1 MHKSQGDGRFVDDA
15 GRGRTLMSKATPIEH
30 IRNVGV
36 MAHIDAGKT
45 TVTERILF
53 FTGKRHK
60 LGEVH
65 DGEAK
70 MDWMIQEQER
80 GITITSAATT
90 TYWRDHRINVIDTPG
105 HVDFTAEVERSLRV
119 LDGTV
124 ALFCAVGGVQPQA
137 ETVWRQA
144 DKYGVPRIA
153 FVNKMDRT
161 GADFG
166 RVVEEIRQELGAN
179 AVPVVIPIGAEG
191 DFRGIVD
198 LIDMKAIYY
207 DDAAAGAAVR
217 EEPIPED
224 LLPQARAA
232 ATLMLER
239 VSEQDIHLMEKF
251 IEGVTPER
259 DEMVSAIRRATI
271 EGRFIP
277 VLCGAAFKNKGVRR
291 LLDAIVDFLPSP
303 VDLPPV
309 IGVGSEADQELIR
322 HPRVDAPL
330 AALAFKIQSDRHMGK
345 LTYVRVYSGVL
356 ENGAQ
361 IYNSSVGKPQ
371 RVGRLFEMHANDR
384 EPLDVLRAGE
394 VGAVVGLAETL
405 TGHTLCSPSHRIV
418 LESIEFPAPVIGVAV
433 RAESRDDRDKL
444 SHALHRLAEEDPTF
458 VVRANQ
464 ETSEVIISGMGEL
477 HLEIIVDRLRR
488 EFGVGVISDR
498 PQVAYR
504 ETILAPVDHEYKHVK
519 QTGGRGQYAHM
530 VFRIE
535 PTAPGSGFQF
545 EDTVTGGKITREYL
559 AAIQR
564 GIVEEMAAGPY
575 AGFPMVDILVT
586 VEDGSMHEVDSSE
599 QAFRTC
605 GRMGFREACR
615 AAGLELLE
623 PLMNVEVTAPE
634 EYTGPITGNLCSK
647 RGRIAGME
655 SRANAVILRAMVP
668 LAEMF
673 GYASEVRNLTS
684 GRGTFTMQ
692 FEHYETVPYSIAEQI
707 VEDRRAAGKK

>member
-1 MHKSQGDGRFVDDA
+1 MNV
-15 GRGRTLMSKATPIEH
+15 SKETPIER
-30 IRNVGV
+30 IRNVGI

-60 LGEVH
+60 IGEVH

-153 FVNKMDRT
+153 FINKMDRT
-161 GADFG
+161 GADFE
-166 RVVEEIRQELGAN
+166 RVVEEIREELGAN
-179 AVPVVIPIGAEG
+179 AVPIVIPIGAEG

-207 DDAAAGAAVR
+207 DDTSEGTDLR
-217 EEPIPED
+217 EEDIPAE
-224 LLPQARAA
+224 LVEAARRAA
-232 ATLMLER
+232 AQMLER
-239 VSEQDIHLMEKF
+239 VSEQDLHLMEKF
-251 IEGVTPER
+251 IEGTMPARE
-259 DEMVSAIRRATI
+259 EIMSAIRRATI

-277 VLCGAAFKNKGVRR
+277 VLCGAGFKNKGVRR
-291 LLDAIVDFLPSP
+291 LLDAVVDFLPSP

-309 IGVGSEADQELIR
+309 IGVGPGSDGELIR
-322 HPRVDAPL
+322 HPRADGRL

-345 LTYVRVYSGVL
+345 LTYVRVYSGTL
-356 ENGAQ
+356 KNGAHLL
-361 IYNSSVGKPQ
+361 NSSVGKPQ

-384 EPLDVLRAGE
+384 EPIDVLRAGE
-394 VGAVVGLAETL
+394 VGAVVGLGDTL
-405 TGHTLCSPSHRIV
+405 TGHTLCSLEHPIV

-433 RAESRDDRDKL
+433 KAESRDDRDKL

-464 ETSEVIISGMGEL
+464 ETGEVIISGMGEL
-477 HLEIIVDRLRR
+477 HLEIIIDRLKR
-488 EFGVGVISDR
+488 EFGVAVVSDR
-498 PQVAYR
+498 PRVAYR
-504 ETILAPVDHEYKHVK
+504 ETILSAVDHVYKHVK

-535 PTAPGSGFQF
+535 PTEPGSGFQF
-545 EDTVTGGKITREYL
+545 EDEVSGGKISREYL
-559 AAIQR
+559 AAIER
-564 GIVEEMAAGPY
+564 GVVDEMTAGPY
-575 AGFPMVDILVT
+575 AGVT
-586 VEDGSMHEVDSSE
+586 
-599 QAFRTC
+599 
-605 GRMGFREACR
+605 
-615 AAGLELLE
+615 
-623 PLMNVEVTAPE
+623 
-634 EYTGPITGNLCSK
+634 
-647 RGRIAGME
+647 
-655 SRANAVILRAMVP
+655 SRAHLPIHPSPARVAAVLCWKGARKVAAVQSPVAGRAWAFHPQLSMKPARSCAV
-668 LAEMF
+668 
-673 GYASEVRNLTS
+673 
-684 GRGTFTMQ
+684 
-692 FEHYETVPYSIAEQI
+692 
-707 VEDRRAAGKK
+707 

>member
-1 MHKSQGDGRFVDDA
+1 
-15 GRGRTLMSKATPIEH
+15 MSKATPIEQ
-30 IRNVGV
+30 IRNVGI

-153 FVNKMDRT
+153 FINKMDRT
-161 GADFG
+161 GADFV

-232 ATLMLER
+232 AALMLER
-239 VSEQDIHLMEKF
+239 VSEQDVHLMEKF

-309 IGVGSEADQELIR
+309 IGVGLEADQELIR
-322 HPRVDAPL
+322 HPRTDAPL

-361 IYNSSVGKPQ
+361 LYNSSVGKPQ

-384 EPLDVLRAGE
+384 EPIDVLRAGE
-394 VGAVVGLAETL
+394 VGAVVGLGETL
-405 TGHTLCSPSHRIV
+405 TGHTLCSPNHPIV

-433 RAESRDDRDKL
+433 KAESRDDRDKL

-477 HLEIIVDRLRR
+477 HLEIIIDRLRR
-488 EFGVGVISDR
+488 EFGVAVISDR

-535 PTAPGSGFQF
+535 PTEPGSGFQF
-545 EDTVTGGKITREYL
+545 EDTVTGGRITREYL

-564 GIVEEMAAGPY
+564 GIVEEMSAGPY

-647 RGRIAGME
+647 RGRIVGMD

-707 VEDRRAAGKK
+707 VEDRRAAGRK

>member
-1 MHKSQGDGRFVDDA
+1 
-15 GRGRTLMSKATPIEH
+15 
-30 IRNVGV
+30 
-36 MAHIDAGKT
+36 
-45 TVTERILF
+45 
-53 FTGKRHK
+53 
-60 LGEVH
+60 
-65 DGEAK
+65 
-70 MDWMIQEQER
+70 
-80 GITITSAATT
+80 
-90 TYWRDHRINVIDTPG
+90 
-105 HVDFTAEVERSLRV
+105 
-119 LDGTV
+119 
-124 ALFCAVGGVQPQA
+124 
-137 ETVWRQA
+137 
-144 DKYGVPRIA
+144 
-153 FVNKMDRT
+153 
-161 GADFG
+161 
-166 RVVEEIRQELGAN
+166 
-179 AVPVVIPIGAEG
+179 
-191 DFRGIVD
+191 
-198 LIDMKAIYY
+198 
-207 DDAAAGAAVR
+207 
-217 EEPIPED
+217 
-224 LLPQARAA
+224 
-232 ATLMLER
+232 
-239 VSEQDIHLMEKF
+239 
-251 IEGVTPER
+251 
-259 DEMVSAIRRATI
+259 
-271 EGRFIP
+271 
-277 VLCGAAFKNKGVRR
+277 
-291 LLDAIVDFLPSP
+291 
-303 VDLPPV
+303 
-309 IGVGSEADQELIR
+309 
-322 HPRVDAPL
+322 
-330 AALAFKIQSDRHMGK
+330 MGK

-361 IYNSSVGKPQ
+361 LYNSSVGKPQ

-384 EPLDVLRAGE
+384 EPIDVLRAGE
-394 VGAVVGLAETL
+394 VGAVVGLGETL
-405 TGHTLCSPSHRIV
+405 TGHTLCSPNHPIV

-433 RAESRDDRDKL
+433 KAESRDDRDKL

-477 HLEIIVDRLRR
+477 HLEIIIDRLRR

-535 PTAPGSGFQF
+535 PTEPGSGFQF
-545 EDTVTGGKITREYL
+545 EDTVTGGRITREYL

-564 GIVEEMAAGPY
+564 GIVEEMSAGPY

-647 RGRIAGME
+647 RGRIVGMD

-707 VEDRRAAGKK
+707 VEDRRAAGRK

>member
-1 MHKSQGDGRFVDDA
+1 
-15 GRGRTLMSKATPIEH
+15 MSKATPIEH
-30 IRNVGV
+30 IRNVGI

-153 FVNKMDRT
+153 FINKMDRT
-161 GADFG
+161 GADFE

-207 DDAAAGAAVR
+207 DDAAAGAAIR
-217 EEPIPED
+217 EEPVPED

-232 ATLMLER
+232 AALMLER

-259 DEMVSAIRRATI
+259 DEIVSAIRRATI

-322 HPRVDAPL
+322 HPRTDAPL

-361 IYNSSVGKPQ
+361 LYNSSVGKPQ

-384 EPLDVLRAGE
+384 EPIDVLRAGE
-394 VGAVVGLAETL
+394 VGAVVGLGETL
-405 TGHTLCSPSHRIV
+405 TGHTLCSPNHPIV

-477 HLEIIVDRLRR
+477 HLEIIIDRLRR

-535 PTAPGSGFQF
+535 PTDPGSGFQF

-615 AAGLELLE
+615 VAGLELLE
-623 PLMNVEVTAPE
+623 PIMNVEVTAPE
-634 EYTGPITGNLCSK
+634 EHTGPITGNLCSK
-647 RGRIAGME
+647 RGRILGME

-707 VEDRRAAGKK
+707 VEDRRAARK

>member
-1 MHKSQGDGRFVDDA
+1 
-15 GRGRTLMSKATPIEH
+15 MSKATPIER
-30 IRNVGV
+30 IRNVGI

-60 LGEVH
+60 IGEVH
-65 DGEAK
+65 NGEAK
-70 MDWMIQEQER
+70 MDWMVQEQER

-153 FVNKMDRT
+153 FINKMDRT
-161 GADFG
+161 GADFE
-166 RVVEEIRQELGAN
+166 RVVEEIREELGAN
-179 AVPVVIPIGAEG
+179 AVPIVIPIGAEG

-207 DDAAAGAAVR
+207 DDTPDGTDLREEAIPPELVEAARSAAAR
-217 EEPIPED
+217 
-224 LLPQARAA
+224 
-232 ATLMLER
+232 MLER
-239 VSEQDIHLMEKF
+239 VSEQDLHLMEKF
-251 IEGVTPER
+251 IEGTQPER
-259 DEMVSAIRRATI
+259 DEVVSAIRRATI

-277 VLCGAAFKNKGVRR
+277 VLCGAGFKNKGVRR
-291 LLDAIVDFLPSP
+291 LLDAMVDFLPSP

-309 IGVGSEADQELIR
+309 IGVGPETDQELIR
-322 HPRVDAPL
+322 HPRADGRL

-345 LTYVRVYSGVL
+345 LTYVRVYSGTL
-356 ENGAQ
+356 SNGAHL
-361 IYNSSVGKPQ
+361 YNSSVGKAQ

-384 EPLDVLRAGE
+384 EPIDELRAGE
-394 VGAVVGLAETL
+394 VGAVVGLADTL
-405 TGHTLCSPSHRIV
+405 TGHTLCSPEHPIV

-433 RAESRDDRDKL
+433 SAESRDDRDKL

-464 ETSEVIISGMGEL
+464 ETGEVIISGMGEL
-477 HLEIIVDRLRR
+477 HLEIIIDRLKR
-488 EFGVGVISDR
+488 EFGVAVVSDR

-535 PTAPGSGFQF
+535 PTEPGSGFQF
-545 EDTVTGGKITREYL
+545 EDEVSGGRISREYL
-559 AAIQR
+559 SAIER
-564 GIVEEMAAGPY
+564 GVVEEMAAGPY
-575 AGFPMVDILVT
+575 AGFPMVDIRVT
-586 VEDGSMHEVDSSE
+586 VLDGSMHEVDSSE

-605 GRMGFREACR
+605 GRMGFREACLV
-615 AAGLELLE
+615 AGLELLE
-623 PLMNVEVTAPE
+623 PIMNVEVTAPE
-634 EYTGPITGNLCSK
+634 EFTGSVTGNLCSK
-647 RGRIAGME
+647 RGRIAGMD
-655 SRANAVILRAMVP
+655 SRANAVILRATVP

-673 GYASEVRNLTS
+673 GYASEIRNLTS

-692 FEHYETVPYSIAEQI
+692 FEHYESVPYSIAEQV
-707 VEDRRAAGKK
+707 VEERRATRR

>member
-1 MHKSQGDGRFVDDA
+1 
-15 GRGRTLMSKATPIEH
+15 MSKATPIEH

-60 LGEVH
+60 LCEVH

-153 FVNKMDRT
+153 FINKMDRT
-161 GADFG
+161 GADFE

-217 EEPIPED
+217 EEPVPED

-232 ATLMLER
+232 AAFMLER

-259 DEMVSAIRRATI
+259 DEIASAIRRATI

-309 IGVGSEADQELIR
+309 IGVGSEADRELIR
-322 HPRVDAPL
+322 HPRTDAPL

-361 IYNSSVGKPQ
+361 LYNSSVGKPQ

-384 EPLDVLRAGE
+384 EPIDVLRAGE
-394 VGAVVGLAETL
+394 VGVVVGLGETL
-405 TGHTLCSPSHRIV
+405 TGHTLCSPNHPIV

-535 PTAPGSGFQF
+535 PTDPGSGFQF

-615 AAGLELLE
+615 VAGLELLE
-623 PLMNVEVTAPE
+623 PIMNVEVTAPE
-634 EYTGPITGNLCSK
+634 EHTGPITGNLCSK
-647 RGRIAGME
+647 RGRILGME

-673 GYASEVRNLTS
+673 GYASEVRNLT
-684 GRGTFTMQ
+684 
-692 FEHYETVPYSIAEQI
+692 
-707 VEDRRAAGKK
+707 

>member
-1 MHKSQGDGRFVDDA
+1 
-15 GRGRTLMSKATPIEH
+15 MSKATPIEH

-153 FVNKMDRT
+153 FINKMDRT
-161 GADFG
+161 GADFE

-232 ATLMLER
+232 AALMLER

-251 IEGVTPER
+251 IEGVPPER

-309 IGVGSEADQELIR
+309 IGVGLESDQELIR
-322 HPRVDAPL
+322 HPRSDAPL

-361 IYNSSVGKPQ
+361 LYNSSVGKPQ

-394 VGAVVGLAETL
+394 VGAVVGLGETL
-405 TGHTLCSPSHRIV
+405 TGHTLCSPNHPIV

-615 AAGLELLE
+615 MAGLELLE
-623 PLMNVEVTAPE
+623 PIMNVEVTAPE
-634 EYTGPITGNLCSK
+634 EHTGPITGNLCSK
-647 RGRIAGME
+647 RGRILGLE

>member
-1 MHKSQGDGRFVDDA
+1 
-15 GRGRTLMSKATPIEH
+15 
-30 IRNVGV
+30 

-60 LGEVH
+60 IGEVH

-70 MDWMIQEQER
+70 MDWMVQEQER

-153 FVNKMDRT
+153 FINKMDRT
-161 GADFG
+161 GADFD

-191 DFRGIVD
+191 DYRGIID

-207 DDAAAGAAVR
+207 DTDETGTEIR
-217 EEPIPED
+217 EEPIPQE
-224 LLPQARAA
+224 LLPQAQAA

-239 VSEQDIHLMEKF
+239 ISEHDIHLMGKF
-251 IEGVTPER
+251 IEGKLPER
-259 DEMVSAIRRATI
+259 DEVVRAMREATI
-271 EGRFIP
+271 AGHFTP

-303 VDLPPV
+303 VDLPPA
-309 IGVGSEADQELIR
+309 IGVGSKTHQETIR
-322 HPRVDAPL
+322 HPRNDAPL

-345 LTYVRVYSGVL
+345 LTYVRVYSGTL
-356 ENGAQ
+356 ENGALLF
-361 IYNSSVGKPQ
+361 NSSIGKTQ

-384 EPLDVLRAGE
+384 HPVSVLRAGE

-405 TGHTLCSPSHRIV
+405 TGHTLCSPDHPIE

-433 RAESRDDRDKL
+433 KALSRDDRDKL
-444 SHALHRLAEEDPTF
+444 STALHRLAEEDPTF
-458 VVRANQ
+458 VVRANP
-464 ETSEVIISGMGEL
+464 ETGEVIISGMGEL
-477 HLEIIVDRLRR
+477 HLEIIIDRLRR
-488 EFGVGVISDR
+488 EFGVEVTSDR

-504 ETILAPVDHEYKHVK
+504 ETILAAVDHEYKHVK

-535 PTAPGSGFQF
+535 PADPGSGFQM
-545 EDTVTGGKITREYL
+545 EDAVKGGKISREYL
-559 AAIQR
+559 AAIER
-564 GIVEEMAAGPY
+564 GIVEEMTAGPF
-575 AGFPMVDILVT
+575 AGFPMVDIIVT
-586 VEDGSMHEVDSSE
+586 IEDGSMHEVDSSE
-599 QAFRTC
+599 HAFRTC
-605 GRMGFREACR
+605 GRMGFREACL

-623 PLMNVEVTAPE
+623 PIMAVEVTVPE
-634 EYTGPITGNLCSK
+634 EYTGGVTGNLCSK
-647 RGRIAGME
+647 RGRILGME
-655 SRANAVILRAMVP
+655 TRANAATLQAMVP

-673 GYASEVRNLTS
+673 GYASDVRNLTS
-684 GRGTFTMQ
+684 GRGSFTMQ
-692 FEHYETVPYSIAEQI
+692 FEHYEAVPYSIAEKI
-707 VEDRRAAGKK
+707 IEERRAARK

>member
-1 MHKSQGDGRFVDDA
+1 
-15 GRGRTLMSKATPIEH
+15 MSKATPIEH

-90 TYWRDHRINVIDTPG
+90 TYWRNHRINVIDTPG

-153 FVNKMDRT
+153 FINKMDRT

-191 DFRGIVD
+191 EFRGIVD

-232 ATLMLER
+232 AALMFER
-239 VSEQDIHLMEKF
+239 VSEQDIHLMERF

-322 HPRVDAPL
+322 HPRIDAPL

-394 VGAVVGLAETL
+394 VGAVVGLGETL
-405 TGHTLCSPSHRIV
+405 TGHTLCSPNHRIV

-535 PTAPGSGFQF
+535 PTDPGSGFQF

-623 PLMNVEVTAPE
+623 PIMNVEVTAPE

-647 RGRIAGME
+647 RGRIVGME

>member
-1 MHKSQGDGRFVDDA
+1 
-15 GRGRTLMSKATPIEH
+15 MSKATPIDH

-153 FVNKMDRT
+153 FINKMDRT
-161 GADFG
+161 GADFE

-191 DFRGIVD
+191 EFRGIVD

-232 ATLMLER
+232 AALMLER

-251 IEGVTPER
+251 IEGVAPER

-322 HPRVDAPL
+322 HPRIDAPL

-394 VGAVVGLAETL
+394 VGAVVGLGETL
-405 TGHTLCSPSHRIV
+405 TGHTLCSPNHRVV

-535 PTAPGSGFQF
+535 PTDPGSGFQF

-623 PLMNVEVTAPE
+623 PIMNVEVTAPE